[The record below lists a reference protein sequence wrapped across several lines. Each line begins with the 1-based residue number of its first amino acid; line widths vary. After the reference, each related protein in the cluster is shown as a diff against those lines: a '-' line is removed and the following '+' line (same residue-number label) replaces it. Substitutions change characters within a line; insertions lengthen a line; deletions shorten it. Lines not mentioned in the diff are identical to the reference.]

1 MKDSLA
7 SQHLPTTFPSVH
19 VLLILFFFLQ
29 PRDKVTDKSSAKRT
43 DRLLNDLAVTL
54 AVDNI
59 SLRRPSPD
67 VEDKHRN
74 SDRKRQPAD
83 KNSPSKRSYEKYLD
97 QINAVDHIVRDE
109 DVQSVDSSSGGLN
122 AKDTVVGWYTTEE
135 SSEGETTASE
145 SGTMCLKGLCVGG
158 NYDQDVDSVAEAY
171 DRVEGSFHAGKSSL
185 TFGFNYKPLKV
196 ALRHTTIL
204 GNTGQHAKEAK
215 RFFGGDNTK
224 LHDNLQYATEATF
237 ANTTIQPFRP
247 SAKVSEFTEIET
259 NSPCTV
265 DKLEK
270 TPETVNE
277 ETNVDEKLSI
287 KDCKQLN
294 LCLEH
299 PDFEE
304 IQTNDTFI
312 FDDFKKTQK
321 EKANEDALALKT
333 IGIRLVRQEDGNLR
347 VKNCHVVDME
357 FSSDDQ
363 ISPDVMKSGNEF
375 RYSIDSSNVE
385 NEIVNNGREEKCV
398 SRKATLDVRRSKETL
413 NSGGVTSSVIVTPL
427 NQNVLSTCDKEDENV
442 GGGTVDQKAYDVE
455 PKAADS
461 SRHNTASLCLLS
473 TLPSIHSDKVNQDC
487 QKALTQRSYNI
498 KDRNYVGGRKRERTT
513 LDDDQVNSIYTEE
526 ELSSYNTSNVA
537 DQNQHKKQP
546 LGADNLEKETTN
558 RERLCLDKDDLGT
571 KERDTAG
578 VSKELTQ
585 VNDPNGKNKMILK
598 SDCVVHGKIMQEEIC
613 HDNDGQDYSAMIQG
627 CNVERK
633 HEDNSGQETTSDE
646 RINDAVKGISVSD
659 VSQEVE
665 RKKEATYRD
674 QGRLK
679 KRGPGVISKE
689 NRTNDVYNMR
699 TKEGEGSGSAVLIS
713 EDVCE
718 GKSSISTYYDKNGIQ
733 KRSKQKDVD
742 FDHQFGGQK
751 GERRALGMT
760 AIDDFGVSHKEIQ
773 IEDVNS
779 SDIVEKMYSSQD
791 LTARCKGNSSC
802 EEHVTTQQRIH
813 SSDNTNLSVSTWN
826 KDESCPTEHRNG
838 LSSQGNLPRRK
849 CHPVTEIS
857 KADVVSKV
865 TGVSQKISEGCR
877 SFDIRVLERGD
888 CCNVSQAD
896 SGIID
901 RSCFNWSRM
910 ESRQSNLDDSDK
922 TVSSSPDTRSVSHGL
937 TENNLSVRGNLEH
950 VEMEISSDEEH
961 RPKLTD
967 LITSVVD
974 EASGAKPYSPSS
986 PTMKSD
992 DQCSPQPKDSSPYSP
1007 SHPTNVSEGDLDQ
1020 NNLVK
1025 ELSYHEE
1032 GDAHGVSTSEDRK
1045 IIAGPLE
1052 NSFQGNNAGHNERTV
1067 TAQEVRNNGIDICS
1081 ESLVTVCSKTSKS
1094 ESLRSTPTVEGAL
1107 DVNVP
1112 VDDVAQSGERKTRC
1126 ENESV
1131 DDRGIAASRCNSS
1144 PYTINEKGQK
1154 SLLRRPQRTQ
1164 SLPNISTVV
1173 SKPKIVYISATRS
1186 KDFNA
1191 HETIPSKTDN
1201 SVDKAIKSDDVNCV
1215 KIPIVTTFEINPQNS
1230 SPESKRL
1237 FASNVSLELHERS
1250 SCTFSSSQGTSQT
1263 TEVTFEDSLSMN
1275 KTGEGIEFDPNCDS
1289 VVTPVTCEKSERR
1302 PITSRRKVDLDKQ
1315 DGCQT
1320 HERAR
1325 KMVREGEICNRKDKF
1340 DEESMVR
1347 ATGQGVLTPQTH
1359 SASPSRPDHKRSH
1372 EDEDGPRPC
1381 KVPKKSLKLIIPS
1394 HQVSDGNA
1402 TGTPPQSE
1410 SKGGSCA
1417 VTDLCF
1423 VSDWNGSKADPLK
1436 EPVNVTG
1443 YMMATRPPTTVTANS
1458 KAGFISKKI
1467 TKPRAKILKK
1477 TTSHTVTSAD
1487 LDSVSQQNSL
1497 PSSEI
1502 DNDASEDI
1510 VTVHSSLEI
1519 LTDLLSS
1526 KNTEG
1531 ESNSISRSDSFEA
1544 TNNDASSSSTKDS
1557 SHYQQNK
1564 HLLNSGESIRTDEHR
1579 EKETGLEPDQIAFRM
1594 ERLRKKKE
1602 EIEQV

>member
-1 MKDSLA
+1 MSYL
-7 SQHLPTTFPSVH
+7 FF
-19 VLLILFFFLQ
+19 FFFLQ
-29 PRDKVTDKSSAKRT
+29 PSDKVTDKSSAKRT
-43 DRLLNDLAVTL
+43 DRLLNDLAVRL
-54 AVDNI
+54 AGDNI

-83 KNSPSKRSYEKYLD
+83 ENSPSKRSYEKYLD
-97 QINAVDHIVRDE
+97 QINEVDHIVRDE

-158 NYDQDVDSVAEAY
+158 NSDQDVDSVAEAY

-185 TFGFNYKPLKV
+185 TFDFNYKPLKIS
-196 ALRHTTIL
+196 LGHPTIL

-224 LHDNLQYATEATF
+224 LHDNLLYATEATF

-247 SAKVSEFTEIET
+247 SAKLSEFTEIET
-259 NSPCTV
+259 NSSCTV
-265 DKLEK
+265 EKLEK
-270 TPETVNE
+270 TPETVDE
-277 ETNVDEKLSI
+277 DTNMDEKLSI
-287 KDCKQLN
+287 KDSKQLN
-294 LCLEH
+294 ICLEH
-299 PDFEE
+299 TDFQE

-333 IGIRLVRQEDGNLR
+333 SGIRLVRQEDGNLQ
-347 VKNCHVVDME
+347 VEENCHVVDME

-363 ISPDVMKSGNEF
+363 ISPDVMKSGNELC
-375 RYSIDSSNVE
+375 YSTDSSKVE

-398 SRKATLDVRRSKETL
+398 SRKATLYVRRSKETL

-427 NQNVLSTCDKEDENV
+427 NQDVPSICDKEDENV
-442 GGGTVDQKAYDVE
+442 GGGTLEQKAYDVE

-461 SRHNTASLCLLS
+461 RRHNAAGLCLLS
-473 TLPSIHSDKVNQDC
+473 TIPSIYSDKVNQDC

-498 KDRNYVGGRKRERTT
+498 KDRNYVGGGKRERTA
-513 LDDDQVNSIYTEE
+513 LDDDQVNSIYNEE
-526 ELSSYNTSNVA
+526 ELSSCNTSNVA

-546 LGADNLEKETTN
+546 VGADNLEKETTN
-558 RERLCLDKDDLGT
+558 TERLALEKDDLGI
-571 KERDTAG
+571 KERDIAG

-585 VNDPNGKNKMILK
+585 INDPNGKKKVILK
-598 SDCVVHGKIMQEEIC
+598 SDFVVHGKITQEEIC

-659 VSQEVE
+659 VSQEVA

-674 QGRLK
+674 QERLN
-679 KRGPGVISKE
+679 KRGLGVISKE

-699 TKEGEGSGSAVLIS
+699 TKEGDGSGSTVLIS
-713 EDVCE
+713 EEEVCE
-718 GKSSISTYYDKNGIQ
+718 GKSSISTCYDNNGIQ

-742 FDHQFGGQK
+742 FDNQFGGQK
-751 GERRALGMT
+751 GDRRALGMT
-760 AIDDFGVSHKEIQ
+760 AIHDFGVRRKEIH
-773 IEDVNS
+773 IEDLNS

-791 LTARCKGNSSC
+791 LTARGKGKAKS
-802 EEHVTTQQRIH
+802 EDHVTTEKTIH
-813 SSDNTNLSVSTWN
+813 SSDNTNLSGSTWN
-826 KDESCPTEHRNG
+826 KDESYPTIHRNG
-838 LSSQGNLPRRK
+838 LSSRGNLPKQK
-849 CHPVTEIS
+849 CHRVTEIS

-865 TGVSQKISEGCR
+865 TGLSQKILEGCR

-896 SGIID
+896 PGIID

-922 TVSSSPDTRSVSHGL
+922 TVSSSPDTCSVSHGL
-937 TENNLSVRGNLEH
+937 KENNLSVRGNLEH
-950 VEMEISSDEEH
+950 VEMEISSDEQH

-967 LITSVVD
+967 PITSVVD

-1020 NNLVK
+1020 NGVVK

-1032 GDAHGVSTSEDRK
+1032 GDAHGVSTSEDRE

-1052 NSFQGNNAGHNERTV
+1052 NSFQGNNARDNERTV
-1067 TAQEVRNNGIDICS
+1067 TVQEVRNNGIDTCS
-1081 ESLVTVCSKTSKS
+1081 ESLVTVCSETSKS
-1094 ESLRSTPTVEGAL
+1094 ESLRSIPTVGDAL

-1112 VDDVAQSGERKTRC
+1112 VDDVAQSGERKTRY

-1131 DDRGIAASRCNSS
+1131 DDKGIAASRCNSS
-1144 PYTINEKGQK
+1144 PNTINGKGQK

-1186 KDFNA
+1186 KDVNA
-1191 HETIPSKTDN
+1191 HETIPSKNDN
-1201 SVDKAIKSDDVNCV
+1201 SVDKAIKSDDVICV
-1215 KIPIVTTFEINPQNS
+1215 KIPVVTTVEINPQNS
-1230 SPESKRL
+1230 SPESKRP

-1250 SCTFSSSQGTSQT
+1250 PCTFSSSQGTSHT
-1263 TEVTFEDSLSMN
+1263 REVTFEDSLSMN

-1289 VVTPVTCEKSERR
+1289 VVTPVTSEKTERR
-1302 PITSRRKVDLDKQ
+1302 PITSTRQVDLDKQ
-1315 DGCQT
+1315 DGCQS

-1325 KMVREGEICNRKDKF
+1325 EMVREGEICNRKDKF
-1340 DEESMVR
+1340 DEVSVVR
-1347 ATGQGVLTPQTH
+1347 ASGQGVVTPQTH
-1359 SASPSRPDHKRSH
+1359 SVSPSRPDHKRAL
-1372 EDEDGPRPC
+1372 EDVRDGPRPC
-1381 KVPKKSLKLIIPS
+1381 KVPKKFLKLIIPS
-1394 HQVSDGNA
+1394 HQVSDSNA
-1402 TGTPPQSE
+1402 TGRPPAE
-1410 SKGGSCA
+1410 SKDGACV
-1417 VTDLCF
+1417 VTDLRF
-1423 VSDWNGSKADPLK
+1423 VPARNGSKADPLK
-1436 EPVNVTG
+1436 EPLNVTG
-1443 YMMATRPPTTVTANS
+1443 YVMATRPPTTVTANS
-1458 KAGFISKKI
+1458 KTGFVSKTI
-1467 TKPRAKILKK
+1467 TKTRAKILKK
-1477 TTSHTVTSAD
+1477 TTSHTVTRAD
-1487 LDSVSQQNSL
+1487 LDSVSRQNCV

-1510 VTVHSSLEI
+1510 VTLSENMEI
-1519 LTDLLSS
+1519 LTPLDPLVS
-1526 KNTEG
+1526 KNTIG
-1531 ESNSISRSDSFEA
+1531 ERNSISRSDSFKA
-1544 TNNDASSSSTKDS
+1544 TNNHASSSSTKNS
-1557 SHYQQNK
+1557 SHHQHNK
-1564 HLLNSGESIRTDEHR
+1564 HLLNSGESTRTDERR
-1579 EKETGLEPDQIAFRM
+1579 EKGTGLEPDQIAFRM

-1602 EIEQV
+1602 EIEQVNYF